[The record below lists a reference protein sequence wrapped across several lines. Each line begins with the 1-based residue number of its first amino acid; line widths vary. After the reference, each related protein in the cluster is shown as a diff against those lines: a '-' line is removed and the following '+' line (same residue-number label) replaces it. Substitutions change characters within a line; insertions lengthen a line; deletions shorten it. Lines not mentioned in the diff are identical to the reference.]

1 MKKLA
6 KLTDSEE
13 GGRQD
18 GTASVNAR
26 LWLYCYIHQHQNS
39 PANLKLQPGSQE
51 WRGLEKLL
59 QKAEATGQ
67 QIKVSAM

>member
-26 LWLYCYIHQHQNS
+26 LWLFCYSH
-39 PANLKLQPGSQE
+39 PAPKLPSKPE
-51 WRGLEKLL
+51 V
-59 QKAEATGQ
+59 AT
-67 QIKVSAM
+67 

>member
-26 LWLYCYIHQHQNS
+26 LWLFCYIH
-39 PANLKLQPGSQE
+39 PAPKLPSKPEVATWEPGAEGPQ
-51 WRGLEKLL
+51 
-59 QKAEATGQ
+59 EATS
-67 QIKVSAM
+67 KS